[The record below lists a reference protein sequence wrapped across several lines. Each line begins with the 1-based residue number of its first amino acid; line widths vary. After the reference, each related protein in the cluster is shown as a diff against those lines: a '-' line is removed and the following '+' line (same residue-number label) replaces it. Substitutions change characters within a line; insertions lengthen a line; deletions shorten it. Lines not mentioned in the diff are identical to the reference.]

1 MKIRMASKYDI
12 ISSRYHR
19 RDIYVITYL
28 PTGKKYVGKSKDVK
42 QRFKTHYYSLREHRH
57 PSQEFQN
64 DYDKFGGDR
73 KSFKVEVIDYQF
85 AYFSD
90 RYDPEHSAMIK
101 LKTYDERYGYNT
113 HDHGVQWIREKDG
126 LPVIL
131 SGWQKRKA
139 TAT

>member
-1 MKIRMASKYDI
+1 MKIRMASKYEI

-28 PTGKKYVGKSKDVK
+28 PTGN
-42 QRFKTHYYSLREHRH
+42 
-57 PSQEFQN
+57 QEFQN

-113 HDHGVQWIREKDG
+113 HDHGVQWIREKYG

-139 TAT
+139 IAT